1 VRAFYTAIPVA
12 SVLNI
17 LDEEL
22 TQGVGNYILSCQ
34 TYEGG
39 IAGEPGSEAHGGQ
52 FNSAEV
58 PHHLNCPMMKSRI
71 LIFPL
76 IRRKGMITS
85 IPVHVVRSNTESPPL
100 YQSHAMQQ
108 FVLLCSQVP

>member
-1 VRAFYTAIPVA
+1 MHDGSEVAVRACYTAIPVA

-39 IAGEPGSEAHGGQ
+39 IAGEPGSEAHGGYLQ
-52 FNSAEV
+52 
-58 PHHLNCPMMKSRI
+58 
-71 LIFPL
+71 
-76 IRRKGMITS
+76 
-85 IPVHVVRSNTESPPL
+85 SNDFQI
-100 YQSHAMQQ
+100 QSGVCH
-108 FVLLCSQVP
+108 